1 MFQVA
6 QPKADGENH
15 RISFTEISK
24 EAIEIFFGKP
34 AEKLAGGVTLHI
46 GDVAGDKIEMSS
58 VAGVMAPPQDGQGG
72 LSITTVRQ
80 ALNASDIVFAG
91 GDPVALARLNL
102 ITDFVNS
109 TDSKFSVPASFPELL
124 KQYWSGDKALTVVVF
139 DSDDLPL
146 DIFSFTNNVLFVEES
161 QLNGVAMNAGDSAL
175 QVDLANG
182 GDVMLLGVINLNPH
196 MTA

>member
-1 MFQVA
+1 
-6 QPKADGENH
+6 
-15 RISFTEISK
+15 FTEISK
-24 EAIEIFFGKP
+24 EAIEIFFGNP
-34 AEKLAGGVTLHI
+34 TEKLADGITLRV

-58 VAGVMAPPQDGQGG
+58 VAGVTAPPQDGQGG
-72 LSITTVRQ
+72 FSITTVCQ

-124 KQYWSGDKALTVVVF
+124 KQYWAGDKALTVVVF

-146 DIFSFTNNVLFVEES
+146 DIFSFTSNVLFVEES
-161 QLNGVAMNAGDSAL
+161 QLSGVATDFGDSAL

-182 GDVMLLGVINLNPH
+182 GDVTLLGVINLNP
-196 MTA
+196 AVEAA